1 MEAVVKSIGVI
12 RSPFKSGHDVPIQAV
27 MSDVIGE
34 AVVFPEYSEGLESLD
49 GFSHVI
55 LLYWCHRARP
65 VRMLVKPYLD
75 EHEHGLFST
84 RAPSRPNPIG
94 LSTVRLM
101 SLNGNRLV
109 FRGADMIDGS
119 PLLDIKPFVPEFD
132 NRLDATS
139 GWLAERVTGKPKLA
153 DNRFH
158 Q

>member
-1 MEAVVKSIGVI
+1 MEAVVRSIGVI
-12 RSPFKSGHDVPIQAV
+12 RSPFKSGHEVPIQAV

-34 AVVFPEYSEGLESLD
+34 AVVFPEYTEGLESLD

-65 VRMLVKPYLD
+65 VRMLVRPYLD
-75 EHEHGLFST
+75 DCEHGLFST

-94 LSTVRLM
+94 LSTVRLK
-101 SLNGNRLV
+101 SLDGNRLV
-109 FRGADMIDGS
+109 FQGADMIDET

-139 GWLAERVTGKPKLA
+139 GWLTERVTGQPKLA
-153 DNRFH
+153 DDRFH